1 MKEARQDKQ
10 EYVADDTPE
19 GVVHN
24 YALAVFN
31 EDYEKAYAYLAES
44 KNKPTYNEFRQA
56 FFNHYVSPEN
66 AGLELGETKI
76 AGEEAYVTVY
86 LIYNP
91 SDPFSSSYRNT
102 DTAQLERQNGNL
114 RSWENQLA
122 DVRSNMKYDFWAL
135 ILSILVSLLM
145 VIIIIWIVGAII
157 ELLNLNVDI
166 ATNINNLRALKE
178 KEQAK
183 E

>member
-1 MKEARQDKQ
+1 MKQDRFLVGILVGIGVLVVIALTLFFTRQDKQ

-19 GVVHN
+19 GVVHD

-44 KNKPTYNEFRQA
+44 ENKPTYNEFRQA
-56 FFNHYVSPEN
+56 FFNNYVNPDN

-86 LIYNP
+86 LVYSP

-102 DTAQLERQNGNL
+102 ETARLERQNGEWKLLQMPYN
-114 RSWENQLA
+114 
-122 DVRSNMKYDFWAL
+122 FWSYEWYQPTPEPPVVAPK
-135 ILSILVSLLM
+135 
-145 VIIIIWIVGAII
+145 
-157 ELLNLNVDI
+157 N
-166 ATNINNLRALKE
+166 
-178 KEQAK
+178 
-183 E
+183 

>member
-1 MKEARQDKQ
+1 MKQDRFLVGILVGIAVLVVVALTLFFTRQDKQ

-44 KNKPTYNEFRQA
+44 ANKPTYNEFRQA
-56 FFNHYVSPEN
+56 FFNNYINPEN

-86 LIYNP
+86 LVYNP

-102 DTAQLERQNGNL
+102 ETARLERQNGEWKLLQMPYN
-114 RSWENQLA
+114 
-122 DVRSNMKYDFWAL
+122 FW
-135 ILSILVSLLM
+135 SYE
-145 VIIIIWIVGAII
+145 WYQPTPEPPIVAPK
-157 ELLNLNVDI
+157 N
-166 ATNINNLRALKE
+166 
-178 KEQAK
+178 
-183 E
+183 

>member
-1 MKEARQDKQ
+1 MKQDRFLVGILVGIGVLVVIALTLFFTRQDKQ

-102 DTAQLERQNGNL
+102 DTAQLERQNGEWKLLQMPYN
-114 RSWENQLA
+114 
-122 DVRSNMKYDFWAL
+122 FWSYEWYQPTPEPPA
-135 ILSILVSLLM
+135 V
-145 VIIIIWIVGAII
+145 VPK
-157 ELLNLNVDI
+157 N
-166 ATNINNLRALKE
+166 
-178 KEQAK
+178 
-183 E
+183 